1 MSSML
6 IVGGVVIAVVVALAV
21 VAVVLSR
28 RRREPPV
35 EDEPLRPFLSSAPT
49 DTFSVLGA
57 PERPMESNDDD
68 LRLDWGQQEDVG
80 DDLLAPEAAPGEE
93 RGRGILETAEDRA
106 DTAADR
112 VDMAADLAQT
122 ARGRPDDGLLD
133 PPKTPAAAS
142 PDARRQGAG
151 GPSGTAPASRMVPLS
166 EVIVTTSRKLVDLED
181 GEVRRMLTDLVRYEI
196 DQATEFSEAGQ
207 SVDAVLQ
214 LTEAEKVSRALGMDE
229 TAERIRKMM
238 RELQD

>member
-57 PERPMESNDDD
+57 PERPMESSDDD
-68 LRLDWGQQEDVG
+68 LRLDWGQQEDAE

-106 DTAADR
+106 ETAAGR
-112 VDMAADLAQT
+112 VETAAGRGRT

-133 PPKTPAAAS
+133 PPKTPAAGS
-142 PDARRQGAG
+142 PDTRRQAAG
-151 GPSGTAPASRMVPLS
+151 GPPGAPTSRMVPLS

-196 DQATEFSEAGQ
+196 DQAAEFSEAGQ

-229 TAERIRKMM
+229 TAERIRGMM